1 MPARRDRRGG
11 FHRLHRPDDR
21 LGARAQTEARRDGH
35 RVLDGRQRAGRVAR
49 RGVRQ
54 AVQSV
59 SAHEADH
66 LAENSRQPGLSE
78 GRGHGRLGDRRQGA
92 PRGRA
97 HGAPQMLTKGERAG
111 PKLARPARAPPPFRG
126 EAKSL
131 LAPDAFLSPLEID
144 AAVERALAEDLGRAG
159 DVTSV
164 ATVPAEATASALV
177 VARAAGTIAGL
188 PLVAATIRRLAPEIE
203 ITPEVGD
210 GAAVAARTTLMRIA
224 GPARAILAAER
235 TALNFLG
242 HLSGIATATAVFVQ
256 AVAHTKARICCTRK
270 TTPGLRA
277 LAKYAVRCGGGFN
290 HRFGLDD
297 AILIKDNH
305 IAVAGGIAA
314 VLARAKAVAGHLVKV
329 EIEVDTLAQLSE
341 VLAAGGAD
349 AVLLDNMDPPTMRRA
364 VEMVAG
370 RLVTEASGGI
380 TLATVAAIA
389 ETGVDYISSGA
400 LTHSAPNLDV
410 AIDIEM

>member
-1 MPARRDRRGG
+1 M
-11 FHRLHRPDDR
+11 LK
-21 LGARAQTEARRDGH
+21 RALVTSLR
-35 RVLDGRQRAGRVAR
+35 
-49 RGVRQ
+49 
-54 AVQSV
+54 
-59 SAHEADH
+59 EAD
-66 LAENSRQPGLSE
+66 AIS
-78 GRGHGRLGDRRQGA
+78 
-92 PRGRA
+92 
-97 HGAPQMLTKGERAG
+97 
-111 PKLARPARAPPPFRG
+111 PP
-126 EAKSL
+126 L

-164 ATVPAEATASALV
+164 ATVPADAVARAVV

-188 PLVAATIRRLAPEIE
+188 PLVAAALRRLAPDIE
-203 ITPEVGD
+203 IAAEAGD
-210 GAAVAARTTLMRIA
+210 GAAVEPGTALVRIA

-235 TALNFLG
+235 VALNFLG
-242 HLSGIATATAVFVQ
+242 HLSGIATATAAFV
-256 AVAHTKARICCTRK
+256 ARVAHTQARICCTRK

-277 LAKYAVRCGGGFN
+277 LEKYAIRCGGGFN

-329 EIEVDTLAQLSE
+329 EIEVETLGELDE

-349 AVLLDNMDPPTMRRA
+349 VVLLDNMDVATMRRA
-364 VEMVAG
+364 VEIIGG
-370 RLVTEASGGI
+370 RLVTEASGGV
-380 TLATVAAIA
+380 TLASVAAIA

-410 AIDIEM
+410 AMDIEM